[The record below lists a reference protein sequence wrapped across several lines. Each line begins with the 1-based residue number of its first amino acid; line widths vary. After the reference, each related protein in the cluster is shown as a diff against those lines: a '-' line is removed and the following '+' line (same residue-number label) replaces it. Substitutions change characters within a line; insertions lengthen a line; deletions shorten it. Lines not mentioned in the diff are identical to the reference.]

1 MIEKPTTMLMD
12 EFKEKF
18 IELLNNSKLPAW
30 VVLYLLDP
38 FIKQLQELDQ
48 AVKVQEREEY
58 QKALEEENQKI
69 QKGIESLTSKELEEG
84 QNGFN

>member
-38 FIKQLQELDQ
+38 FIK
-48 AVKVQEREEY
+48 
-58 QKALEEENQKI
+58 
-69 QKGIESLTSKELEEG
+69 
-84 QNGFN
+84 